1 MNILRENM
9 RRFKTKNL
17 NEQQVDFSGPD
28 EPIDYSINPDTG
40 KSILDK
46 GYENLQTGDK
56 IEGRLSDGTLIE
68 LRVTRPNKNP
78 RFRGAIIE
86 YLTKVISIQ
95 NLNDDNLI
103 KIDDPIGIMWY
114 ADEPLDTAIIVQNY
128 YPPKGSIQLKDKY
141 GPAVHNGREYDHDRM
156 TMLNDIKIKSL
167 STEQKKKS
175 KKCPKCGKRHTE
187 DYKQHEAH
195 CGGKH

>member
-68 LRVTRPNKNP
+68 L
-78 RFRGAIIE
+78 
-86 YLTKVISIQ
+86 KV
-95 NLNDDNLI
+95 
-103 KIDDPIGIMWY
+103 K
-114 ADEPLDTAIIVQNY
+114 
-128 YPPKGSIQLKDKY
+128 
-141 GPAVHNGREYDHDRM
+141 
-156 TMLNDIKIKSL
+156 
-167 STEQKKKS
+167 
-175 KKCPKCGKRHTE
+175 
-187 DYKQHEAH
+187 
-195 CGGKH
+195 